1 MPIARK
7 LRAMRPVFGV
17 TAATLCLVAAG
28 PTLADHPSVGLGT
41 VAGPVITIPATP
53 MTAGEWAVGARSEI
67 IEFDRFSDQQLAD
80 FAAAGLE
87 AHSVDQVRAH
97 SVSLGYGVTENLSL
111 YARLPF
117 IQRDSVREGEFDGID
132 AEAHLHGDSDGIG
145 DLTLLGLYRFLEQE
159 NTGADVALLAG
170 LKMPTGETTDKD
182 REGLEFE
189 TEFQPGSGSWDPMLG
204 LAASKRIGAYSLDAN
219 VLYVFTQEGA
229 RQTDL
234 GDVFSY
240 NAALSYRL
248 GGGEHHHDHEDHGDH
263 DNHQATE
270 NREYGHASWDLIL
283 ELNGE
288 HRQRESIA
296 GMSDSHSGGNVVYL
310 SPGVRFTS
318 ADKWAAF
325 ASVGVPV
332 IDNTNGIQTDI
343 SYRVIAGVGFAF

>member
-1 MPIARK
+1 MMIDLKFPSLAGLAARTW
-7 LRAMRPVFGV
+7 LGASA
-17 TAATLCLVAAG
+17 TAIGLALMG
-28 PTLADHPSVGLGT
+28 PALADHPSVGIGT
-41 VAGPVITIPATP
+41 TTAGPVTTIPARP
-53 MTAGEWAVGARSEI
+53 MPAGGWALGVRSELT
-67 IEFDRFSDQQLAD
+67 EFDRFSDGELEG

-97 SVSLGYGVTENLSL
+97 SVSLGYGVTENISL
-111 YARLPF
+111 YVRLPF
-117 IQRDSVREGEFDGID
+117 IERDSVREGEFDGID
-132 AEAHLHGDSDGIG
+132 AEAHLHGDADGIG

-182 REGLEFE
+182 REGIEFE

-204 LAASKRIGAYSLDAN
+204 LATSKRIGVYAFNAN

-240 NAALSYRL
+240 NAAVSYRL
-248 GGGEHHHDHEDHGDH
+248 GADDNHHDGPEGLEH
-263 DNHQATE
+263 
-270 NREYGHASWDLIL
+270 GHAGWDLTL

-288 HRQRESIA
+288 RRQQESIS
-296 GMSDSHSGGNVVYL
+296 GVSDSHSGGNIVYVA
-310 SPGVRFTS
+310 PGVRFTS
-318 ADKWAAF
+318 ANKWAAF

-332 IDNTNGIQTDI
+332 IDNSNGIQTDV
-343 SYRVIAGVGFAF
+343 SYRVIAGAGFAF